1 MKNFKYL
8 FILLCV
14 TLGWINVTKAQDDL
28 TFAVNG
34 VSFTM
39 KYVEGGTF
47 WMGAQSDDPE
57 GINYDAEAVNWEKPI
72 HSVTLSPYYMA
83 ETEVTNA
90 LWIAVMGKVEIE
102 IGEDLVYELESDDN
116 PVFGVSWNDCQKFIK
131 KLNEITGKDFRMCS
145 SAEWEYAARGGN
157 KSHGYI
163 YAGSNEIDSVAWYIS
178 KEYKSSLDVHIH
190 SVGTKQPNELGLY
203 DMSGNV
209 AEWCYDWAT
218 DYTSDAQVDPFGPT
232 EPIQG
237 AYCVVRGGYYASEAK
252 DCRVTYWIGL
262 GPENKNKDSVGL
274 RLVLPQ

>member
-57 GINYDAEAVNWEKPI
+57 GINYDAEAESWEKPI
-72 HSVTLSPYYMA
+72 HSVTLSPYYIA

-90 LWIAVMGKVEIE
+90 LWIAVMGKTEIE
-102 IGEDLVYELESDDN
+102 VAEDFIIELESDDH
-116 PVFGVSWNDCQKFIK
+116 PMYGVNWNDCQHFIN
-131 KLNEITGKDFRMCS
+131 KLNEITGKDFRMPS
-145 SAEWEYAARGGN
+145 SAEWEYAAKGGN
-157 KSHGYI
+157 KSLGCK
-163 YAGSNEIDSVAWYIS
+163 YAGSNEIDNVAWYWNRNIAERPS
-178 KEYKSSLDVHIH
+178 IH
-190 SVGTKQPNELGLY
+190 SVGTKRPNELGLY

-218 DYTSDAQVDPFGPT
+218 GYTSDAQVDPFGPK

-237 AYCVVRGGYYASEAK
+237 FYCVVRGGFYASEPK
-252 DCRVTYWIGL
+252 DCRITYWIGL
-262 GPENKNKDSVGL
+262 GPEQKETVGL